1 MAHALSCS
9 NLSLVSARRERCC
22 RRCFKVSKCCA
33 LRNFSRN
40 APHTRSLRTR
50 TLHVTTLRNVMP
62 TSIVYPIAVRCVLE
76 LDRVELSRVPARG
89 TPLALAM
96 RLHVASGGLPHL
108 SRGTVSFTTFTN
120 SSKLRFAEF
129 AHTWETRKLGFP
141 EKCLRNPNSRPNLFK
156 ISGPHF

>member
-1 MAHALSCS
+1 M
-9 NLSLVSARRERCC
+9 
-22 RRCFKVSKCCA
+22 
-33 LRNFSRN
+33 
-40 APHTRSLRTR
+40 
-50 TLHVTTLRNVMP
+50 TTLRNVMP
-62 TSIVYPIAVRCVLE
+62 PSIVYPIAVRYARE
-76 LDRVELSRVPARG
+76 LDSVELAEFLLVRY
-89 TPLALAM
+89 PLALAM